1 MMMEVSNAV
10 KWVRSTPNH
19 PMRPKFNI
27 TAELK
32 GIMDKIPNYASVHS
46 TVEASK
52 KSSKIFSKTVNA
64 ILIKFIKNNGKIN
77 FKNLEHNYHCNIL
90 SEWKGQYSKEELKSL
105 YAWNNTIPTI
115 WFHIK
120 KEFDRKDKRMKI
132 HMRKQILK
140 VLEKFKMLNC

>member
-1 MMMEVSNAV
+1 
-10 KWVRSTPNH
+10 
-19 PMRPKFNI
+19 
-27 TAELK
+27 
-32 GIMDKIPNYASVHS
+32 MDKIPNYASVHS

-115 WFHIK
+115 WFYIK
-120 KEFDRKDKRMKI
+120 KEFDRKDKRMS
-132 HMRKQILK
+132 
-140 VLEKFKMLNC
+140 EFNFKAHPDIENYISSSRPREVIEEFVKKAVKKKLGK